1 MKTDTPMAKH
11 EKAWREIF
19 SAEGLDQARGIA
31 LMRAM
36 VGTAHLVEVLADNH
50 LQAKGLSMSRM
61 RLLVWLF
68 VEEQRGNKEGI
79 SPSKLSHY
87 QHISK
92 NTVSALLG
100 SLEEQGLIERTLCSE
115 DKRSFK
121 ICLTKSGHD
130 LMRSTLPMHNASM
143 TQVFGALTVEE
154 QKTLLKILGKLR
166 QSLIEQIEKIDL
178 SSYKTSVE

>member
-1 MKTDTPMAKH
+1 MKTEAPMAKH
-11 EKAWREIF
+11 EKDWHAMF
-19 SAEGLDQARGIA
+19 SADGLHEARGLA

-36 VGTAHLVEVLADNH
+36 IGTGHLVEVLADNH

-61 RLLVWLF
+61 RLLVWLY
-68 VEEQRGNKEGI
+68 VEEQRGNKEGV
-79 SPSKLSHY
+79 SPSHLSHY

-100 SLEEQGLIERTLCSE
+100 SLEEKGLIERSLCSE
-115 DKRSFK
+115 DKRSFR
-121 ICLTKSGHD
+121 ICLTKAGRD
-130 LMRSTLPMHNASM
+130 LMRSTLPTHNTSM
-143 TQVFGALTVEE
+143 TQVFSALTEEE

-166 QSLIEQIEKIDL
+166 QSLVEQISKIDL